1 MPLSFL
7 FVKRNRKY
15 NSYIRQFGGTKMLIF
30 DFRVI
35 GNNLLKIRK
44 KAGLTQ
50 SEVAEAAN
58 LSDRTYADIE
68 RGTVNMRIETVLKI
82 CEALKITPDVVLTEN
97 NPNLASKQAEL
108 IDELN
113 KCTVQ
118 QKETALELLA
128 VYLRSVK

>member
-1 MPLSFL
+1 
-7 FVKRNRKY
+7 
-15 NSYIRQFGGTKMLIF
+15 MLIF
-30 DFRVI
+30 DLRAI
-35 GNNLLKIRK
+35 GNKLLAIRK

-68 RGTVNMRIETVLKI
+68 RGTVNMRIETALRI
-82 CEALKITPDVVLTEN
+82 CEALHITPDVLFTEET
-97 NPNLASKQAEL
+97 PGLSVKQAEL
-108 IDELN
+108 LAELDT
-113 KCTVQ
+113 CTVS